1 MKKVENQKD
10 GERKLVEAI
19 EDFVDEKL
27 NKKSPEVDDT
37 IIQENFANLN
47 QNRKNG
53 NKLNGIKQAENLT
66 YKETAPTTNT
76 QIKKESRMKNWYSLG
91 KKEPKSKSPK
101 KNIRTILRKK
111 KYRKDNFRKEALY
124 VPMIY
129 LKKFFKKHYN
139 LNFNTIKC
147 ETILGTTIRH
157 MKKPCKL
164 KVYQLLCHDHK
175 NIRKIL
181 NVLNSHMHSSKKKT
195 FTYFMTRTYEEIYNR
210 YVSGNINFPLFEG
223 GTVTICEFITLKKE
237 IEKRENKGET
247 KEKIEAIKKLS
258 LNMMDDINE
267 GKLERK
273 ERKKAP
279 SNVFVFLEEFEVLRN
294 MFKADINYE
303 ENN

>member
-1 MKKVENQKD
+1 MKKVESQKD

-27 NKKSPEVDDT
+27 NNKGPEVEDT
-37 IIQENFANLN
+37 IIQDNFANLN

-53 NKLNGIKQAENLT
+53 NKLNEIKQGENLT

-76 QIKKESRMKNWYSLG
+76 KIKTKPPKKNWHSLG
-91 KKEPKSKSPK
+91 KKKQKSKSPK
-101 KNIRTILRKK
+101 ENIRTIPRKK

-147 ETILGTTIRH
+147 EKILGTTIRH

-164 KVYQLLCHDHK
+164 KLYQLLCHDHK

-195 FTYFMTRTYEEIYNR
+195 FAYFMTRTYEEIYNR
-210 YVSGNINFPLFEG
+210 YVSGNINFPLFED
-223 GTVTICEFITLKKE
+223 GTVTICEYITLKKE

-247 KEKIEAIKKLS
+247 KEKIEAIKKFIIEY
-258 LNMMDDINE
+258 D
-267 GKLERK
+267 
-273 ERKKAP
+273 
-279 SNVFVFLEEFEVLRN
+279 
-294 MFKADINYE
+294 
-303 ENN
+303 